1 MQQKDMQQKASRQK
15 SRVIL
20 IHGLHQTAWIMRPL
34 AKRLQVA
41 GFDTHPYGYR
51 SMRDGIKTNSARLNR
66 WLEENHHPDQ
76 PIDLVGHSLGGLII
90 RDFVNEYPQWQIGR
104 CVTLGTPHLGSVCA
118 DYIWRLSPVVVGR
131 SYVDAL
137 DGTVAPLPEHITLG
151 VIAGNRPYGLGQL
164 FLQYHNRKL
173 CKTNNMPS
181 AEHLLHDGTVYIE
194 ETKIEAATDHIV
206 LPVSHTGM
214 LVDKTVA
221 AQTKY
226 FLQHGQF
233 DHSELKH
240 L

>member
-1 MQQKDMQQKASRQK
+1 MPQKN
-15 SRVIL
+15 RVIL

-41 GFDTHPYGYR
+41 GFDTHQYGYR
-51 SMRDGIKTNSARLNR
+51 SMRDSIKTNSARLND
-66 WLEENHHPDQ
+66 WLENNHHPDQ

-90 RDFVNEYPQWQIGR
+90 RDFATQYPKWQIGR

-118 DYIWRLSPVVVGR
+118 DYIWRLTPAVVGR

-173 CKTNNMPS
+173 RRADNMPS
-181 AEHLLHDGTVYIE
+181 AEHLLHDGTVYVK

>member
-1 MQQKDMQQKASRQK
+1 MQQKN
-15 SRVIL
+15 RVIL

-34 AKRLQVA
+34 AKRLQAA
-41 GFDTHPYGYR
+41 GFDTHQYSYR
-51 SMRDGIKTNSARLNR
+51 SMRDGIKTNSAGLNT
-66 WLEENHHPDQ
+66 WLEKHHQPDQ

-90 RDFVNEYPQWQIGR
+90 RDFVTQYPKWQIGR
-104 CVTLGTPHLGSVCA
+104 CVTLGTPHVGSVCA

-137 DGTVAPLPEHITLG
+137 DGTVPPLPAHITLG

-173 CKTNNMPS
+173 RKADNMPS

-194 ETKIEAATDHIV
+194 ETKIETATDHIV

-214 LVDKTVA
+214 LVDKGVTTQVIC
-221 AQTKY
+221 

-233 DHSELKH
+233 EHKKLKH
-240 L
+240 

>member
-1 MQQKDMQQKASRQK
+1 MQKNNL
-15 SRVIL
+15 VIL

-34 AKRLQVA
+34 AKRLQA
-41 GFDTHPYGYR
+41 TGFDTHQFGYR
-51 SMRDGIKTNSARLNR
+51 SMRDGIKTHSARLNG

-90 RDFVNEYPQWQIGR
+90 RDFVVKYPKWQIGR
-104 CVTLGTPHLGSVCA
+104 CVTLGTPHGGSVCA
-118 DYIWRLSPVVVGR
+118 DYIWRLTPAVVGR
-131 SYVDAL
+131 SYIDAL
-137 DGTVAPLPEHITLG
+137 DGTVATLPEHITLG
-151 VIAGNRPYGLGQL
+151 VIAGDRPYGLGQL

-173 CKTNNMPS
+173 RQTDFTPLE
-181 AEHLLHDGTVYIE
+181 EHLLHDGTVYIE
-194 ETKIEAATDHIV
+194 ETKINTATDHIV

-214 LVDKTVA
+214 LVSKEVA
-221 AQTKY
+221 AHTIY